1 MTCKC
6 KSCSCG
12 DGFVFR
18 KVVIPAVMGDD
29 SEGSDYAP
37 ENGLYKNSLVEYEAN
52 GAIYIYSSDGIY
64 TKLKQ
69 GNM

>member
-1 MTCKC
+1 MSKC
-6 KSCSCG
+6 PK
-12 DGFVFR
+12 DYNKPNPLFFR